1 MKRRHLV
8 VLVSGITLVT
18 LIIVA
23 AAIVGVGVGTDWGR
37 SMIRS
42 VVENEV
48 SGRVQGKVH
57 IGTVSGTMLTGFTI
71 DTFAIRDDRDSLLV
85 STGPVTL
92 DYDPR
97 DLMDRRLLL
106 RNVRVERPVVRL
118 RQYEDGSW
126 NFQAIFSSDG
136 PSAPG
141 VPGRGFGDFVVLE
154 DLRVTDGEFILTRP
168 WSPDDS
174 LRGAKRDSAI
184 KRNLEN
190 PEREIRRAG
199 DGYVHTYRWSNIAA
213 TLPHVR
219 IADPDSAGMFAIID
233 ELDVD
238 ELEPPF
244 AFRNAKGVVRKLGDS
259 VFVDVAHFDLPAS
272 TGKARGKIWWGS
284 ALPIRVDVHVDAD
297 SVSLRDVA
305 WVYETLPREG
315 SGRTKLHIRNNRDN
329 FYAFEYALSDMDV
342 RSTRSRLQGAMTFV
356 VGNEVLEV
364 RNVNLRASPVNFDL
378 FRTLAGEPFP
388 VDWQGD
394 LFGYVRGPGGPLTN
408 FVVAESDVTWR
419 DAHVAG
425 AVSRFSGSGE
435 LDILDPELTSFHGF
449 DVNVASLDLR
459 SIQFLFPEFPRLDG
473 TVSGVATL
481 DSSWLDV
488 RFSNAD
494 VTHRN
499 GPGEP
504 TRVTGGGRVTWSEAF
519 MTYDVAVNAEPLSLD
534 MMSRAYPLGLTGL
547 LSGPIVAKG
556 TTDNLQLSATLEG
569 PAGRITYSG
578 TVDAYPLSVAA
589 RGSGRV
595 DALDLSKLVAASGR
609 IPTGF
614 LTGTYQLDVR
624 GDTNDLGT
632 LAGAASAMIERSE
645 LDGIRIFPSRVRA
658 RFAGGRLHV
667 DTLRIESTA
676 ARVEASGAIGL
687 TRGGSDSLRYVVSV
701 DSLGGLRRYVQ
712 SLIPTVASSAASDS
726 ISGMITLAGAARGS
740 LSAIDLSGR
749 ITGSELFIRR
759 EAGREIAGSFAL
771 TNIQAGANGSFA
783 VKVHDLNVGGIELD
797 TLAIDVRFDNASRA
811 AAGAPGGG
819 GFTIGA
825 LAANGVRLDAAGD
838 IASSPTDSALAL
850 TLRSA
855 TLVTDSSR
863 WTLRGV
869 APVRQTASEFALD
882 SLVLANGRGG
892 RVSLEARV
900 PRAGNAIGTARM
912 FFRADSVPLH
922 DVGRVAQLDK
932 SLSGLAYVTAQG
944 AGTVSS
950 PVMRMQATLR
960 DLRYG
965 GVRLERVTASGEY
978 ANRRATMA
986 IDLAR
991 DGRTA
996 ILARGTLPVEFS
1008 YFGMRTL
1015 PDTLRASIRTD
1026 SASFEVVEA
1035 FIPGLRDAKGRL
1047 TANLDIAGT
1056 WEHPDIAGGLRV
1068 EDGEVFVDSLGIQ
1081 LRGVDV
1087 DLQLFGHADSLAVR
1101 RFSAWSG
1108 AGPSNAASL
1117 TGYVTYRDMA
1127 NPYFRLQ
1134 LDARAFHA
1142 LDRRSLARLDV
1153 STARDG
1159 VRLIGQL
1166 RGASLRGGIV
1176 VDRGIVYLPD
1186 PELARKQVDWTSSLR
1201 DTATANVATGAASKL
1216 LESIIIDGVQV
1227 TLGDEVWLRSAEAD
1241 IKLGGTLNVQRRPKR
1256 GVGVALGSLEAD
1268 SVFVPTLDGVL
1279 RAERGTYTLALG
1291 LVRREFQ
1298 VEGGTITF
1306 FGASEL
1312 PPELNISA
1320 LHAVRTVNAND
1331 LRIRVRLSGPLY
1343 PNPIVTLESAES
1355 FALSQSDLVSYLIF
1369 GQPNFELGNESRG
1382 YVQLAAQTLFPSLQ
1396 AGVASQL
1403 RTWVGSAAD
1412 FLQLRPGTADASQ
1425 VLSDNGESNGLGT
1438 FLGDFFWTS
1447 RLGGEKQIT
1456 ENLFVSLST
1465 GLCPFNPDR
1474 RADSEDLFIQGLSGK
1489 IEYRLSR
1496 DASIKAGKEP
1506 SATVCRS
1513 GSLGRVVEAPSQWGL
1528 SLFKTWRF

>member
-42 VVENEV
+42 VVENEL

-57 IGTVSGTMLTGFTI
+57 IGTVHGTMLTGFTI

-85 STGPVTL
+85 STGRVTL

-118 RQYEDGSW
+118 RQNEDGSW
-126 NFQAIFSSDG
+126 NFKEIFDSDR
-136 PSAPG
+136 PPAPG
-141 VPGRGFGDFVVLE
+141 VPGRGFGDYVVLE
-154 DLRVTDGEFILTRP
+154 DVRVIDGEFILTRP

-190 PEREIRRAG
+190 PEREIRRANG
-199 DGYVHTYRWSNIAA
+199 GYVHTYRWSNITA
-213 TLPHVR
+213 TLPR
-219 IADPDSAGMFAIID
+219 IRVADPDSAGMLVLID
-233 ELDVD
+233 ELAVD

-259 VFVDVAHFDLPAS
+259 VFVDVSHFDLPAS

-305 WVYETLPREG
+305 WVYETLPRTG
-315 SGRTKLHIRNNRDN
+315 GGRTKLHIRNNRDN
-329 FYAFEYALSDMDV
+329 FYAFEYALTDMDV
-342 RSTRSRLQGAMTFV
+342 RSTKSRLQGAMTFV

-364 RNVNLRASPVNFDL
+364 RDVDLRASPVNFDL
-378 FRTLAGEPFP
+378 FRALAGEPFP

-408 FVVAESDVTWR
+408 FVVRESDVTWR
-419 DAHVAG
+419 DAHVPG

-435 LDILDPELTSFHGF
+435 LDILDPALTSFHGF

-459 SIQFLFPEFPRLDG
+459 SIQFLFPEFPRLGG
-473 TVSGVATL
+473 TVSGTATL

-504 TRVTGGGRVTWSEAF
+504 TRVAGSGRVTWSEEF
-519 MTYDVAVNAEPLSLD
+519 MTYDVALNAQPLSLD

-547 LSGPIVAKG
+547 FSGPIVAKG
-556 TTDNLQLSATLEG
+556 TTENLQLTATLEG
-569 PAGRITYSG
+569 PSGRITYDG

-595 DALDLSKLVAASGR
+595 DALDLSKLVAASDR
-609 IPTGF
+609 VPTGF
-614 LTGTYQLDVR
+614 LTGTYQLDIR

-632 LAGAASAMIERSE
+632 LTGAASAMIERSE
-645 LDGIRIFPSRVRA
+645 LDGIRIFPSRLRA
-658 RFAGGRLHV
+658 RFADGRMHV

-687 TRGGSDSLRYVVSV
+687 SRGIDDSLQYVVSV
-701 DSLGGLRRYVQ
+701 DSLGGLRRYVREF
-712 SLIPTVASSAASDS
+712 LPATDASAAGDS
-726 ISGMITLAGAARGS
+726 ISGMISLAGVARGT
-740 LSAIDLSGR
+740 LRALELSGR
-749 ITGSELFIRR
+749 ITGSDVFIRR
-759 EAGREIAGSFAL
+759 EAGRRISGSYAL
-771 TNIQAGANGSFA
+771 RNVRGAPNGNFA
-783 VKVHDLNVGGIELD
+783 VDVHDLNVGGIRLD
-797 TLAIDVRFDNASRA
+797 SLGMDVRFEG
-811 AAGAPGGG
+811 AAGAGGT
-819 GFTIGA
+819 FELGA
-825 LAANGVRLDAAGD
+825 LSANGVRLAAAGD
-838 IASSPTDSALAL
+838 IATATDSILAL

-855 TLVTDSSR
+855 TLVTDSCR
-863 WTLRGV
+863 WMLRGV
-869 APVRQTASEFALD
+869 APMRRTPVEFALD
-882 SLVLANGRGG
+882 SLVLANGTGG
-892 RVSLEARV
+892 RVAFEARV
-900 PRAGNAIGTARM
+900 PRAGYTGAARI
-912 FFRADSVPLH
+912 FLRADSLPLY
-922 DVGRVAQLDK
+922 DVGRVAQVEK
-932 SLSGLAYVTAQG
+932 PLSGVAFVTGQG
-944 AGTVSS
+944 AGTAAA
-950 PVMRMQATLR
+950 PVLRMQATLR

-965 GVRLERVTASGEY
+965 GVRLERVTANADY
-978 ANRRATMA
+978 ANRRATVA
-986 IDLAR
+986 VDLAR
-991 DGRTA
+991 EGRTA
-996 ILARGTLPVEFS
+996 IVARGALPLELT
-1008 YFGMRTL
+1008 YIGMRTL
-1015 PDTLRASIRTD
+1015 PDSLTGSIRTQN
-1026 SASFEVVEA
+1026 ASFEVVEA

-1047 TANLDIAGT
+1047 EANLDIRGT

-1068 EDGEVFVDSLGIQ
+1068 EEGEVFVDSLGIQ
-1081 LRGVDV
+1081 LHGVDV
-1087 DLQLFGHADSLAVR
+1087 DLRLFGHADSLAIE

-1108 AGPSNAASL
+1108 AGPSNTAAV
-1117 TGYVTYRDMA
+1117 TGYVMYRDMT
-1127 NPYFRLQ
+1127 NPYLALR

-1142 LDRRSLARLDV
+1142 MNRRSLGRLDV
-1153 STARDG
+1153 STVGRG
-1159 VRLIGQL
+1159 VQLTGRL
-1166 RGASLRGGIV
+1166 RGASLRGDIV
-1176 VDRGIVYLPD
+1176 VDRGVVFLPD
-1186 PELARKQVDWTSSLR
+1186 PELARKQVDWTSGLR
-1201 DTATANVATGAASKL
+1201 DTATTNVAAGATSRL
-1216 LESIIIDGVQV
+1216 LESIIIDGVSV

-1241 IKLGGTLNVQRRPKR
+1241 IKLGGTLNVQRRPTR
-1256 GVGVALGSLEAD
+1256 GVAVALGSLQTD

-1320 LHAVRTVNAND
+1320 LHTVRTVNAND

-1369 GQPNFELGNESRG
+1369 GQPNFELGNERRG
-1382 YVQLAAQTLFPSLQ
+1382 YVQLAAQTLFPSAQTL
-1396 AGVASQL
+1396 VASQL
-1403 RTWVGSAAD
+1403 RSWVGSAAD
-1412 FLQLRPGTADASQ
+1412 FLQLRPGMADAGQ
-1425 VLSDNGESNGLGT
+1425 VLNENNPSGFGT
-1438 FLGDFFWTS
+1438 FLEDFLWTS
-1447 RLGGEKQIT
+1447 RLGGEKQLT
-1456 ENLFVSLST
+1456 DNLFVSLST
-1465 GLCPFNPDR
+1465 GLCPFDPSR
-1474 RADSEDLFIQGLSGK
+1474 TEDPQELFFQGLSGK
-1489 IEYRLSR
+1489 LEYRLSR

-1506 SATVCRS
+1506 SATVCRPNANV
-1513 GSLGRVVEAPSQWGL
+1513 GRVVDAPGQWGL

>member
-8 VLVSGITLVT
+8 VLVSGITLLT

-23 AAIVGVGVGTDWGR
+23 AGIVGVGVGTDWGR

-42 VVENEV
+42 VVESEV
-48 SGRVQGKVH
+48 SGSVRGKVH
-57 IGTVSGTMLTGFTI
+57 IGKVSGTVLTGFTI
-71 DTFAIRDDRDSLLV
+71 DTFAIRDEQDSLLV

-97 DLMDRRLLL
+97 DLMDRRVLL
-106 RNVRVERPVVRL
+106 RNVRVERPIVRL
-118 RQYEDGSW
+118 RQYEDGNW
-126 NFQAIFSSDG
+126 NFQAIFDSDR

-141 VPGRGFGDFVVLE
+141 VPGRGFGDYVVLE
-154 DLRVTDGEFILTRP
+154 DVEVSDGEFILTRP

-184 KRNLEN
+184 RRNLEN
-190 PEREIRRAG
+190 PEREIRRSGAG
-199 DGYVHTYRWSNIAA
+199 YIHTYRWSNIAA
-213 TLPHVR
+213 VLPHVR
-219 IADPDSAGMFAIID
+219 IADPDSAGQLAVIE

-244 AFRNAKGVVRKLGDS
+244 AFRNANGVVRKLGDS

-329 FYAFEYALSDMDV
+329 FYAFEYALTDMDV
-342 RSTRSRLQGAMTFV
+342 RSTRSRLQGEMTFV

-364 RNVNLRASPVNFDL
+364 RNVDLRASPVNFDL

-394 LFGYVRGPGGPLTN
+394 LFGYVKGPGGPLTN
-408 FVVAESDVTWR
+408 FVVTESDVTWR

-425 AVSRFSGSGE
+425 AVSRFSGSGA
-435 LDILDPELTSFHGF
+435 LDIVEPELTKFHGF
-449 DVNVASLDLR
+449 DVNVASLDMR
-459 SIQFLFPEFPRLDG
+459 SIQFLFPEFPRLGG

-494 VTHRN
+494 VTHQN

-504 TRVTGGGRVTWSEAF
+504 TRVRGSGRVTWAEEF

-547 LSGPIVAKG
+547 LSGPITAKG
-556 TTDNLQLSATLEG
+556 TTDNLQLTATLEG
-569 PAGRITYSG
+569 PSGKITYSG
-578 TVDAYPLSVAA
+578 TVDAYPVSVAA
-589 RGSGRV
+589 KGGGRV
-595 DALDLSKLVAASGR
+595 DALDVSKLVAAGERLPS
-609 IPTGF
+609 GF

-632 LAGAASAMIERSE
+632 LSGAASALIERSE

-658 RFAGGRLHV
+658 RFADGRVHI

-676 ARVEASGAIGL
+676 ARLEARGAIGL
-687 TRGGSDSLRYVVSV
+687 TQRVDDSLRYVLSV

-712 SLIPTVASSAASDS
+712 TLIPTVATSAVSDS
-726 ISGMITLAGAARGS
+726 ISGMVSLAGVARGT
-740 LSAIDLSGR
+740 LRALDLSGQV
-749 ITGSELFIRR
+749 TGRELFIRR
-759 EAGREIAGSFAL
+759 EAGREISGTYAL
-771 TNIQAGANGSFA
+771 TNVQGGANGNFA
-783 VKVHDLNVGGIELD
+783 VNVHDLNVGGIRLD
-797 TLAIDVRFDNASRA
+797 TLGINVRFDRA
-811 AAGAPGGG
+811 TPGAGGA
-819 GFTIGA
+819 FTVGA

-838 IASSPTDSALAL
+838 IARSPTDSTLGL
-850 TLRSA
+850 MLRSA
-855 TLVTDSSR
+855 VLVTDSSR

-869 APVRQTASEFALD
+869 APIRQTTSEFSLD

-900 PRAGNAIGTARM
+900 PRAGNTMGTARM

-922 DVGRVAQLDK
+922 DVGRVAQLNK
-932 SLSGLAYVTAQG
+932 SMSGLAYVTGQG
-944 AGTVSS
+944 AGTSAS

-965 GVRLERVTASGEY
+965 GVSLERVTASADY
-978 ANRRATMA
+978 ANRRAA
-986 IDLAR
+986 VAVDLAR
-991 DGRTA
+991 EGRTA
-996 ILARGTLPVEFS
+996 ILARGTLPLEFT
-1008 YFGMRTL
+1008 YFGMRKL
-1015 PDTLRASIRTD
+1015 RDTLRASIRTD

-1035 FIPGLRDAKGRL
+1035 FIPGLRDAKGQL

-1056 WEHPDIAGGLRV
+1056 WDHPDIAGGLRV
-1068 EDGEVFVDSLGIQ
+1068 QEGEVFVDSLGIQ
-1081 LRGVDV
+1081 LRGVEV

-1101 RFSAWSG
+1101 RFSASSG
-1108 AGPSNAASL
+1108 DGASNSASL
-1117 TGYVTYRDMA
+1117 SGYVTYRDMS
-1127 NPYFRLQ
+1127 NPYLN
-1134 LDARAFHA
+1134 LTLAARAFHA
-1142 LDRRSLARLDV
+1142 LNRRSLGRLDV
-1153 STARDG
+1153 STARNG
-1159 VRLIGQL
+1159 VVLMGYL
-1166 RGASLRGGIV
+1166 RGASLRGGVV
-1176 VDRGIVYLPD
+1176 VDRGVVYLPD

-1201 DTATANVATGAASKL
+1201 DTAATNVATGTASKL
-1216 LESIIIDGVQV
+1216 LQSIIIDGVQV

-1241 IKLGGTLNVQRRPKR
+1241 IKLGGTLTVQRRSKR
-1256 GVGVALGSLEAD
+1256 GVAVALGSLETD

-1279 RAERGTYTLALG
+1279 RAERGTYTLGLG

-1306 FGASEL
+1306 FGATEL

-1320 LHAVRTVNAND
+1320 LHTVRTVNAND

-1369 GQPNFELGNESRG
+1369 GQPNFELGNERRG
-1382 YVQLAAQTLFPSLQ
+1382 YVQLAAQTLFPSAQTL
-1396 AGVASQL
+1396 VASQL

-1412 FLQLRPGTADASQ
+1412 FLQLRPGTADAG
-1425 VLSDNGESNGLGT
+1425 VLNENNPNGFGT

-1456 ENLFVSLST
+1456 NNLFVSLST
-1465 GLCPFNPDR
+1465 GLCPFNPDQR
-1474 RADSEDLFIQGLSGK
+1474 GDSEDLFFEGLSGK
-1489 IEYRLSR
+1489 VEYRLSR

-1506 SATVCRS
+1506 SAAVCRTGNS
-1513 GSLGRVVEAPSQWGL
+1513 ISRVVDAPSQWGL

>member
-23 AAIVGVGVGTDWGR
+23 AGIVGVGVGTDWGR

-42 VVENEV
+42 VVENEL
-48 SGRVQGKVH
+48 SGRVEGKVH
-57 IGTVSGTMLTGFTI
+57 IGKVSGTVLTGFTI
-71 DTFAIRDDRDSLLV
+71 DSFAIRDEQDGLLV
-85 STGPVTL
+85 STGRVTL

-97 DLMDRRLLL
+97 DLMDRRVLL
-106 RNVRVERPVVRL
+106 RNVRVENPVVRL

-126 NFQAIFSSDG
+126 NFQAIFESDR
-136 PSAPG
+136 PSTPG
-141 VPGRGFGDFVVLE
+141 IPGRSFGDFVVLE
-154 DLRVTDGEFILTRP
+154 DVRVTGGTFLLTRP

-190 PEREIRRAG
+190 PGREIRRAG
-199 DGYVHTYRWSNIAA
+199 NGYVHTYRWSHIAA
-213 TLPHVR
+213 VLPRIR
-219 IADPDSAGMFAIID
+219 IADPDSAGQLAVIE

-244 AFRNAKGVVRKLGDS
+244 AFRNGKGVVRKLGDS

-315 SGRTKLHIRNNRDN
+315 GGRAKLHIRNNREN
-329 FYAFEYALSDMDV
+329 FYAFEYALSQMDV

-364 RNVNLRASPVNFDL
+364 RDVNLRASPVNFDL

-394 LFGYVRGPGGPLTN
+394 LFGYVKGPGGPLTR
-408 FVVAESDVTWR
+408 FVVTESDVTWR

-425 AVSRFSGSGE
+425 AVSRFSGGGE
-435 LDILDPELTSFHGF
+435 LDILEPALTNFHGF

-459 SIQFLFPEFPRLDG
+459 SIEYLFPEFPRLG
-473 TVSGVATL
+473 GSISGVATL

-504 TRVTGGGRVTWSEAF
+504 TRVTGSGRVTWAEEF
-519 MTYDVAVNAEPLSLD
+519 MTYDLAVNAEPLSLD

-547 LSGPIVAKG
+547 VSGPIVAKG
-556 TTDNLQLSATLEG
+556 TTENLQLSTTLEG
-569 PAGRITYSG
+569 PAGRITYNG

-589 RGSGRV
+589 KGSGRV
-595 DALDLSKLVAASGR
+595 DALDLSKLVAASER
-609 IPTGF
+609 VPRGF

-624 GDTNDLGT
+624 GDTNDIGT
-632 LAGAASAMIERSE
+632 LTGVASALVERSE

-658 RFAGGRLHV
+658 RFADGRMHV

-676 ARVEASGAIGL
+676 ARVEASGTIGL
-687 TRGGSDSLRYVVSV
+687 TRAGDDSLRYVLSV

-712 SLIPTVASSAASDS
+712 GLIPTVAASATSDS
-726 ISGMITLAGAARGS
+726 ISGMISLAGAARGT
-740 LSAIDLSGR
+740 LRRLDLSGR
-749 ITGSELFIRR
+749 ITGSDLFVRR
-759 EAGREIAGSFAL
+759 EAGRQITGSYDL
-771 TNIQAGANGSFA
+771 RNLQGGANGSIA
-783 VKVHDLNVGGIELD
+783 VNVHDLNVGGIRID
-797 TLAIDVRFDNASRA
+797 TLGIDVRLDPASRDGM
-811 AAGAPGGG
+811 AGGSGV
-819 GFTIGA
+819 FTIGA

-838 IASSPTDSALAL
+838 IATSTDSTLAL

-855 TLVTDSSR
+855 TLLTDSSR
-863 WTLRGV
+863 WALRGA
-869 APVRQTASEFALD
+869 APVRRTALEFALD

-900 PRAGNAIGTARM
+900 PRAGNTSGSARL

-932 SLSGLAYVTAQG
+932 SLSGVGYVTAQG
-944 AGTVSS
+944 AGTTAA
-950 PVMRMQATLR
+950 PVIRMQASLR

-965 GVRLERVTASGEY
+965 GVSLERVTANANY
-978 ANRRATMA
+978 ANRRATVA
-986 IDLAR
+986 VDLAR
-991 DGRTA
+991 GGRTA
-996 ILARGTLPVEFS
+996 ILARGTLPLQLT
-1008 YFGMRTL
+1008 YFGMQTL
-1015 PDTLRASIRTD
+1015 DDTLSASIRTD
-1026 SASFEVVEA
+1026 SASFEVIEA
-1035 FIPGLRDAKGRL
+1035 FIPGLRDARGTL

-1068 EDGEVFVDSLGIQ
+1068 QDGEVFVDSLGIQ
-1081 LRGVDV
+1081 LRGVEVDV
-1087 DLQLFGHADSLAVR
+1087 QLFGHADSLDVR

-1108 AGPSNAASL
+1108 AGPSNTAMLA
-1117 TGYVTYRDMA
+1117 GYVTYRDMA
-1127 NPYFRLQ
+1127 NPYLSLR

-1153 STARDG
+1153 STSGDG
-1159 VRLIGQL
+1159 VHLRGQL
-1166 RGASLRGGIV
+1166 RGARLTGDIV
-1176 VDRGIVYLPD
+1176 VDRGVAYLPD
-1186 PELARKQVDWTSSLR
+1186 PELARKQVDWTSTLR
-1201 DTATANVATGAASKL
+1201 DTATTNVAGGAGSKL
-1216 LESIIIDGVQV
+1216 LESIIIDGVRV

-1256 GVGVALGSLEAD
+1256 GVAVALGSLEAD

-1312 PPELNISA
+1312 APELNISA
-1320 LHAVRTVNAND
+1320 LHTVRTVNAND
-1331 LRIRVRLSGPLY
+1331 LRIRVRLTGPLY

-1369 GQPNFELGNESRG
+1369 GQPNFELGNERRG

-1412 FLQLRPGTADASQ
+1412 FLQLRPGTADAG
-1425 VLSDNGESNGLGT
+1425 VLNEDNSDGFGT
-1438 FLGDFFWTS
+1438 FLEDFLWTS
-1447 RLGGEKQIT
+1447 RLGGEKQLT

-1465 GLCPFNPDR
+1465 GLCPFNPDNSGN
-1474 RADSEDLFIQGLSGK
+1474 SEELFLQGLSGK

-1506 SATVCRS
+1506 SATACRAG
-1513 GSLGRVVEAPSQWGL
+1513 GSSVGRVVDTPGQWGL

>member
-23 AAIVGVGVGTDWGR
+23 VAIVGVGVGTDWGR

-42 VVENEV
+42 VVESEV

-57 IGTVSGTMLTGFTI
+57 IGTVSGTVLTGFSI
-71 DTFAIRDDRDSLLV
+71 DTFAIRDERDSLLV
-85 STGPVTL
+85 STGRVTL
-92 DYDPR
+92 NYDPR
-97 DLMDRRLLL
+97 DLMDRRLLF
-106 RNVRVERPVVRL
+106 RNVRVQRPVVRL
-118 RQYEDGSW
+118 RQYDDGSW
-126 NFQAIFSSDG
+126 NFQAIFGSDR
-136 PSAPG
+136 PSTPG
-141 VPGRGFGDFVVLE
+141 VPGRAFGDYIVLE
-154 DLRVTDGEFILTRP
+154 NLSVTDGEFILTRP

-190 PEREIRRAG
+190 PEREIRRADG
-199 DGYVHTYRWSNIAA
+199 GYVHTYRWSRIAA
-213 TLPHVR
+213 TLPRVR
-219 IADPDSAGMFAIID
+219 IADPDSAGMLALID

-244 AFRNAKGVVRKLGDS
+244 AIRNAKGEVRKLGDS

-272 TGKARGKIWWGS
+272 TGRARGKIWWGS
-284 ALPIRVDVHVDAD
+284 ALPIRVDVRVDAD

-315 SGRTKLHIRNNRDN
+315 VGRAKLHIRNNRDN

-364 RNVNLRASPVNFDL
+364 RNVDLRASPVNFDL

-394 LFGYVRGPGGPLTN
+394 LFGHVRGPGGPLTN
-408 FVVAESDVTWR
+408 FVVAESDLTWR
-419 DAHVAG
+419 DSHVAG
-425 AVSRFSGSGE
+425 AVSRFSGRGE
-435 LDILDPELTSFHGF
+435 LDILDPALTEFHGF

-459 SIQFLFPEFPRLDG
+459 SIQFLFPEFPRLGG
-473 TVSGVATL
+473 TVAGVATL

-488 RFSNAD
+488 RFSNAN

-504 TRVTGGGRVTWSEAF
+504 TRVTGSGRVTWSEEF
-519 MTYDVAVNAEPLSLD
+519 MTYDVALNAEPLSLD

-547 LSGPIVAKG
+547 LSGAIGAKG
-556 TTDNLQLSATLEG
+556 TTENLQLSVALEG
-569 PAGRITYSG
+569 PAGRIAYDG

-595 DALDLSKLVAASGR
+595 DALDLSKLVAASDR
-609 IPTGF
+609 VPTGF

-624 GDTNDLGT
+624 GDTSDLGT
-632 LAGAASAMIERSE
+632 LTGAASALIERSE
-645 LDGIRIFPSRVRA
+645 LDGIRIYPSRLRA
-658 RFAGGRLHV
+658 RFADGRMHI

-687 TRGGSDSLRYVVSV
+687 ARSIEDSLQYVVSV

-712 SLIPTVASSAASDS
+712 GFLPVTDASAAGDS
-726 ISGMITLAGAARGS
+726 ISGMISLAGVARGT
-740 LSAIDLSGR
+740 LRALDLSGR
-749 ITGSELFIRR
+749 ITGRELFIRR
-759 EAGREIAGSFAL
+759 EAGREISGTYAL
-771 TNIQAGANGSFA
+771 SNIQSGPNGSLD
-783 VKVHDLNVGGIELD
+783 VDMRDLNVGGIRLD
-797 TLAIDVRFDNASRA
+797 SLGLDVRFDGVERD
-811 AAGAPGGG
+811 GGT
-819 GFTIGA
+819 FALGA
-825 LAANGVRLDAAGD
+825 LSANGVRLAAAGD
-838 IASSPTDSALAL
+838 IASSADSMLAL
-850 TLRSA
+850 TIRSA
-855 TLVTDSSR
+855 ALVTDSSR

-869 APVRQTASEFALD
+869 APMRQTPVEFGLD
-882 SLVLANGRGG
+882 SLVLANGSGG
-892 RVSLEARV
+892 RIAFEARV
-900 PRAGNAIGTARM
+900 PRAGNAGTARI
-912 FFRADSVPLH
+912 FLRADSLPLY
-922 DVGRVAQLDK
+922 DVGRVAQLEK
-932 SLSGLAYVTAQG
+932 SLSGLAFVTGQG
-944 AGTVSS
+944 AGTTAA
-950 PVMRMQATLR
+950 PMLRMQATLR

-965 GVRLERVTASGEY
+965 GVRLERVSADANY
-978 ANRRATMA
+978 ANRRVAVA

-991 DGRTA
+991 EGRTA
-996 ILARGTLPVEFS
+996 IVARGALPLEFT

-1015 PDTLRASIRTD
+1015 PDSLTGSVRTEN
-1026 SASFEVVEA
+1026 ASFEVVEA

-1047 TANLDIAGT
+1047 EANLDIRGT

-1068 EDGEVFVDSLGIQ
+1068 EEGDVFVDSLGIQ
-1081 LRGVDV
+1081 LRGVEV
-1087 DLQLFGHADSLAVR
+1087 DLRLFGHADSLAIE

-1108 AGPSNAASL
+1108 AGPSNTAAV
-1117 TGYVTYRDMA
+1117 TGYVMYRDMA
-1127 NPYFRLQ
+1127 NPYLALR

-1142 LDRRSLARLDV
+1142 LNRRSLARLDV
-1153 STARDG
+1153 STTGRG
-1159 VRLIGQL
+1159 VQLTGRLH
-1166 RGASLRGGIV
+1166 GASLRGDIL
-1176 VDRGIVYLPD
+1176 VDRGVVFLPD
-1186 PELARKQVDWTSSLR
+1186 PELARKQVDWTSGLR
-1201 DTATANVATGAASKL
+1201 DTTTTDVAVGATSRL
-1216 LESIIIDGVQV
+1216 LESIIIDGVSV

-1241 IKLGGTLNVQRRPKR
+1241 IKLGGTLNVQRRPTR
-1256 GVGVALGSLEAD
+1256 GVAVALGSLQTD

-1320 LHAVRTVNAND
+1320 LHTVRTVNAND

-1369 GQPNFELGNESRG
+1369 GQPNFELGNERRG
-1382 YVQLAAQTLFPSLQ
+1382 YVALAAQTLFPSAQ
-1396 AGVASQL
+1396 TIVASQL
-1403 RTWVGSAAD
+1403 RSWVGSAAD
-1412 FLQLRPGTADASQ
+1412 FLQLRPGTADAGQ
-1425 VLSDNGESNGLGT
+1425 VLNENNPSGFGT
-1438 FLGDFFWTS
+1438 FLEDFLWTS

-1456 ENLFVSLST
+1456 NNLFVSLST
-1465 GLCPFNPDR
+1465 GLCPFDPSR
-1474 RADSEDLFIQGLSGK
+1474 TEDPQELFFQGLSGK
-1489 IEYRLSR
+1489 LEYRLSR

-1506 SATVCRS
+1506 SATVCRPNANV
-1513 GSLGRVVEAPSQWGL
+1513 GRVVDAPGQWGL

>member
-18 LIIVA
+18 LVIVA

-42 VVENEV
+42 VVENEM

-57 IGTVSGTMLTGFTI
+57 IGTVRGTMLTGFTI

-106 RNVRVERPVVRL
+106 RNLRVERPVVRL

-126 NFQAIFSSDG
+126 NFQAIFDSDR
-136 PSAPG
+136 PSTPG
-141 VPGRGFGDFVVLE
+141 VPGRGFGDYVVLE
-154 DLRVTDGEFILTRP
+154 DVRVTDGEFILTRP

-184 KRNLEN
+184 RRNLEN

-213 TLPHVR
+213 ALPHVR
-219 IADPDSAGMFAIID
+219 IADPDSAGMLARIE

-244 AFRNAKGVVRKLGDS
+244 AFRNANGVVRKLGDS

-272 TGKARGKIWWGS
+272 TGSARGKIWWGS

-364 RNVNLRASPVNFDL
+364 RNVDLRASPVNFDL

-394 LFGYVRGPGGPLTN
+394 LFGYVRGPGGPLTD

-425 AVSRFSGSGE
+425 AVSRFSGSGA

-449 DVNVASLDLR
+449 DVTVASLDLR
-459 SIQFLFPEFPRLDG
+459 SIQFLFPEFPRLGG
-473 TVSGVATL
+473 TVSGAATL

-488 RFSNAD
+488 RFSDAD

-504 TRVTGGGRVTWSEAF
+504 TRVTGSGRVTWSDAF

-556 TTDNLQLSATLEG
+556 TTENLQLTTTLEG
-569 PAGRITYSG
+569 PAGRITYNG

-595 DALDLSKLVAASGR
+595 DALDLSKLVATGDRVPA
-609 IPTGF
+609 GF

-632 LAGAASAMIERSE
+632 LAGAASALIERSE
-645 LDGIRIFPSRVRA
+645 LDGIRIYPSRLRA
-658 RFAGGRLHV
+658 RFADGRLHV

-687 TRGGSDSLRYVVSV
+687 TRRGDDSLRYVVSV

-712 SLIPTVASSAASDS
+712 SVIPVAPPSAASDS
-726 ISGMITLAGAARGS
+726 ISGMITLAGVARGT
-740 LSAIDLSGR
+740 LRAMDLSGS

-759 EAGREIAGSFAL
+759 EAGREIRGSYAL
-771 TNIQAGANGSFA
+771 TNIQGGAHGRFA
-783 VKVHDLNVGGIELD
+783 VNVHDLNVAGIALD
-797 TLAIDVRFDNASRA
+797 TLGVDVRFEGADG
-811 AAGAPGGG
+811 AAGGGA
-819 GFTIGA
+819 FSVGA
-825 LAANGVRLDAAGD
+825 LAVNGVRLDAAGD
-838 IASSPTDSALAL
+838 IATSPADSTLAL

-855 TLVTDSSR
+855 ALVTDSSR

-869 APVRQTASEFALD
+869 APIRQTASEFAVD

-900 PRAGNAIGTARM
+900 PRAGNAAGIARM
-912 FFRADSVPLH
+912 FFRADSVSLY
-922 DVGRVAQLDK
+922 DVGRVAQVDRT
-932 SLSGLAYVTAQG
+932 LSGLAYVTAQG
-944 AGTVSS
+944 AGTSAS

-965 GVRLERVTASGEY
+965 GVRLERVTAGADY
-978 ANRRATMA
+978 ANRRATVA
-986 IDLAR
+986 VDLAR

-996 ILARGTLPVEFS
+996 ILARGTLPLEFT

-1015 PDTLRASIRTD
+1015 PDPLSATIRTD

-1035 FIPGLRDAKGRL
+1035 FVPGLRGARGSL
-1047 TANLDIAGT
+1047 TANLDVAGT
-1056 WEHPDIAGGLRV
+1056 WEHPDIAGGLQV
-1068 EDGEVFVDSLGIQ
+1068 QDGEVFVDSLGIH
-1081 LRGVDV
+1081 LRGVEV

-1101 RFSAWSG
+1101 SMRAWSG
-1108 AGPSNAASL
+1108 AGASNSVAL
-1117 TGYVTYRDMA
+1117 TGYVTYRDLR
-1127 NPYFRLQ
+1127 NPYVDLRLA
-1134 LDARAFHA
+1134 AREFHA
-1142 LDRRSLARLDV
+1142 LDRRSVARLDV
-1153 STARDG
+1153 STGRDSL
-1159 VRLIGQL
+1159 RLRGHL
-1166 RGASLRGGIV
+1166 RGATLRGALL
-1176 VDRGIVYLPD
+1176 VDRGTVFLPD
-1186 PELARKQVDWTSSLR
+1186 PELARKQVDWTSGLR
-1201 DTATANVATGAASKL
+1201 DTAATSVSRGAASKL

-1227 TLGDEVWLRSAEAD
+1227 TLGDEVWMRSAEAE
-1241 IKLGGTLNVQRRPKR
+1241 IKLGGTLNVQRRPRR
-1256 GVGVALGSLEAD
+1256 GVAVALGSLATD

-1279 RAERGTYTLALG
+1279 RAERGTYTLVLG
-1291 LVRREFQ
+1291 LAVRREFQ

-1306 FGASEL
+1306 FGAAEL

-1320 LHAVRTVNAND
+1320 LHTVRTVNAND

-1369 GQPNFELGNESRG
+1369 GQPNFELGNERRG
-1382 YVQLAAQTLFPSLQ
+1382 YVQLAAQTIFPSLQ

-1412 FLQLRPGTADASQ
+1412 FLQLRPGTADAGQ
-1425 VLSDNGESNGLGT
+1425 VLNDDNPNGLGT
-1438 FLGDFFWTS
+1438 FFGDFFWTS
-1447 RLGGEKQIT
+1447 RLGGEKQLT

-1465 GLCPFNPDR
+1465 GLCPFDPDR
-1474 RADSEDLFIQGLSGK
+1474 RADSDDLFLQGLSGK

-1496 DASIKAGKEP
+1496 DASIRAGKEP
-1506 SATVCRS
+1506 SATVCRTS